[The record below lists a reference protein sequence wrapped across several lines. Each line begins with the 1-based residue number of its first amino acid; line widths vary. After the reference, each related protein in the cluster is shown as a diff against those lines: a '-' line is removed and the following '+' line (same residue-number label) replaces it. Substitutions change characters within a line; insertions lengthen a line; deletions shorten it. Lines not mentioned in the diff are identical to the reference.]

1 MSWNSHLKGFEAYL
15 KLERSLS
22 INTFLGYQAD
32 VNKLAAFVLD
42 RFAIASPI
50 SVKQNHLQ
58 AFLKEL
64 HLLGI
69 SGKSQA
75 RIISG
80 LRSFYAFLV
89 EEGELTDNPALYL
102 DLPKIERLLPDVLTV
117 EEIDALLATID
128 LSKPEGHRN
137 VAMIEL
143 LYGSGLR
150 VSELVNVRLSKIN
163 WDMELIRITGKG
175 DKERLVPMG
184 TSSLRALA
192 NYLPQRTAAMP
203 AKGQEDF
210 LFLNRRG
217 KQLSRVMVF
226 LIIKEA
232 AQNAGINKQ
241 VSPHSFRHSFA
252 THLVE
257 NGADLRIVQ
266 ELLGHESITTTE
278 IYTHLSREFLR
289 QTLEQFHPKSRD

>member
-50 SVKQNHLQ
+50 PVKQNHLQ

-89 EEGELTDNPALYL
+89 EEAELTDNPAIYL

>member
-1 MSWNSHLKGFEAYL
+1 MSWNSYLKGFEAYL

-22 INTFLGYQAD
+22 LNTWLGYQAD
-32 VNKLAAFVLD
+32 VNKLAVFVQDHFSLT
-42 RFAIASPI
+42 SPI
-50 SVKQNHLQ
+50 PVKQMHLQ

-80 LRSFYAFLV
+80 LRSFFAFLV
-89 EEGELTDNPALYL
+89 EEENLSDNPALYL